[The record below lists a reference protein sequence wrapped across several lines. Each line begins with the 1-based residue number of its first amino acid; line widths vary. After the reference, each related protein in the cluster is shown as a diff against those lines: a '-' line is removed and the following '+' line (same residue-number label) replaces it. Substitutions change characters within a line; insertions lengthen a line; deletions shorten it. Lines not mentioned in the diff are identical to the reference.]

1 MNLENRANEIL
12 QIQQKAVSN
21 LQITPQ
27 IKMAIESCIQIA
39 HKNSNIITSGMG
51 KAGII
56 AKKMSA
62 TLCSIGLNSFYVHP
76 GEALHGDLGRIN
88 PKDQIIVFS
97 HSGRTQEIVLFI
109 QALDLLNE
117 NSNKIVCITN
127 NPKPNFRTNIVVN
140 YQIIQESCII
150 SEVPSTSTTLML
162 IIADVIAITAAE
174 ECGLE
179 EKIFRLRHPG
189 GAIGEKFK
197 K

>member
-1 MNLENRANEIL
+1 MNLESRANEIL

-27 IKMAIESCIQIA
+27 IEKAIELCMKTA
-39 HKNSNIITSGMG
+39 NKRNNIITSGMG

-56 AKKMSA
+56 ARKMSA
-62 TLCSIGLNSFYVHP
+62 TLCSIGLNSFYIHP
-76 GEALHGDLGRIN
+76 AEALHGDLGRIN

-97 HSGRTQEIVLFI
+97 HSGRTQEIALFI
-109 QALDLLNE
+109 QALDLLNGH
-117 NSNKIVCITN
+117 SNEIVCITN

-140 YQIIQESCII
+140 YQIVQESCIV

-174 ECGLE
+174 KCGLE
-179 EKIFRLRHPG
+179 EEIFRLRHPG
-189 GAIGEKFK
+189 GAIGEKLK